1 MRKSLINIFE
11 NSTEYTELKKSLKS
25 GQTPIYLYGIWESV
39 VAHVAACLSTDFG
52 MSVLVVNNEI
62 EAKKIIEDLRTFVDD
77 VYHFPHREI
86 TFFDSFAHS
95 KEIENQRIDV
105 INKLINCEKGLYI
118 MTIESMQ
125 QVMAPKKMFS
135 TSMNISLEGILDV
148 NTLPSYLVKLGY
160 ERVDLVEG
168 KGQFS
173 IRGGIVDIF
182 VPSLESAVR
191 IELFGDE
198 IDSIREFDITNQLS
212 TKKIETFDIKSSNEF
227 VISDDN
233 VSTLIKKLKSIVSR
247 RKLDE
252 KKVDSLNRVVYK
264 LENDEYIDGLDKF
277 LPLLFEELNSIVDYI
292 PDEVPLILLNPM
304 ALEDKAEIVLK
315 DYLERFTS
323 YFEKKSVIREQ
334 AELLFK
340 YDVVKKKLEKKNLVL
355 VDNIKKQVGDFRLSE
370 IIHIKAI
377 EAPVYHSK
385 LENLKKDIEN
395 WKYKGYKILIVIDGE
410 EKCRRLSEQFSKL
423 DIASTIDTKFEG
435 EIKSSMCVIG
445 SGSLRQGYVFATFKT
460 IILTEKEIFGIDIKK
475 RSKRRKNKDKI
486 IKSFNELSISSLVV
500 HENHGIGKYI
510 GIEQLSVDGMKKDF
524 LKIKY
529 SGEDYLYIP
538 VEQMDSLQKYIGS
551 DEDKTK
557 LSKMGSI
564 EWRKAKAKVV
574 KSIEDMTDELLELYS
589 QRTHQKGYAYGPDTD
604 WQKQF
609 ENMFPYEETGDQLK
623 CIAEIKEDME
633 KDSVM
638 ERLLCGDVGYGKTEV
653 AIRAIFKAVM
663 DSKQVAFLVPTTIL
677 AQQHYTN
684 ISDRF
689 SKFPVSVDMLS
700 RFRTKKQ
707 QDGIIE
713 NVRTGVVDVIIG
725 THRILSKD
733 MDFKDLGLLIID
745 EEQRFGVKDKE
756 AIKTL
761 KKSVD
766 VLSLTATPI
775 PRTLHM
781 SLIGIRD
788 MSVIE
793 DPPEDRYPI
802 QTYVIESDDNLI
814 AEALDREVS
823 RGGQAFFVHNRVKDI
838 DRVTAK
844 LKDMLPDIDIRYAHG
859 QMSEIKLEKL
869 MIQFTNHEFDVLVC
883 TTIIETGLDISNANT
898 IIINNADKMGL
909 SQLYQLRGRVGRSNK
924 IAYAYLLYQKDKMLS
939 EVAEKRLKAIKEF
952 TELGSG
958 FKIAM
963 KDLEIRGA
971 GNLLGSQQH
980 GHMASIGYEL
990 YCNLLEESIRKA
1002 KGEFVEESMETL
1014 IEFNINA
1021 FIPDTLVKVQEHKLD
1036 LYKKISS
1043 IRDRDDAY
1051 RIEEEIEDRYGTLP
1065 QSVYNLLEVSYAK
1078 ALGQKIRIKSIG
1090 EIDDTAIFRL
1100 NDDAPITPD
1109 TLAKCEEMFG
1119 SRIKFNIRSKPNVRY
1134 RYRKSKASNEDRLK
1148 EIIGVLEKINGI
1160 LIN

>member
-11 NSTEYTELKKSLKS
+11 NSTEYIELKKSLKAK
-25 GQTPIYLYGIWESV
+25 QTPIYLYGIWESV
-39 VAHVAACLSTDFG
+39 VAHVSACLSSDFA

-62 EAKKIIEDLRTFVDD
+62 EAKKIIEDLRTFVDNI
-77 VYHFPHREI
+77 YHFPHREI

-95 KEIENQRIDV
+95 KEIENQRVDV

-125 QVMAPKKMFS
+125 QVMAPKDMFNKIMS
-135 TSMNISLEGILDV
+135 ISVEDFIDLDS
-148 NTLPSYLVKLGY
+148 LPSYLVKLGY
-160 ERVDLVEG
+160 ERVELVEG

-182 VPSLESAVR
+182 VPSLESAIRV
-191 IELFGDE
+191 ELFGDE
-198 IDSIREFDITNQLS
+198 VDSIREFDITNQLS
-212 TKKIETFDIKSSNEF
+212 TNKIESFEIKPSNEF
-227 VISDDN
+227 VIDDEK
-233 VSTLIKKLKSIVSR
+233 VSCLIKKLKSIVSR

-252 KKVDSLNRVVYK
+252 KKIESLNKVIYK

-277 LPLLFEELNSIVDYI
+277 LPLIFDNLHSLVDYI
-292 PDEVPLILLNPM
+292 PDEIPLILLNPL
-304 ALEDKAEIVLK
+304 ALEDKADIVLK

-323 YFEKKSVIREQ
+323 YFEKKAVIKEQ
-334 AELLFK
+334 SELLFN
-340 YDVVKKKLEKKNLVL
+340 YRQVKKKLEKKNLVL
-355 VDNIKKQVGDFRLSE
+355 VDNIKKQIGDFRLSE
-370 IIHIKAI
+370 IIHINAI

-385 LENLKKDIEN
+385 MENLKKDIEN
-395 WKYKGYKILIVIDGE
+395 WKYKGYKILIAIDGE
-410 EKCRRLSEQFSKL
+410 EKCKRLNEQFDKFE
-423 DIASTIDTKFEG
+423 IASSVDIEFKND
-435 EIKSSMCVIG
+435 IKSTMCVIG

-460 IILTEKEIFGIDIKK
+460 VILTEREIFGQDVKK
-475 RSKRRKNKDKI
+475 RSRRRKNKDKI
-486 IKSFNELSISSLVV
+486 IKSFNELSIGSLVV

-510 GIEQLSVDGMKKDF
+510 GINQLSVDGMKKDF

-529 SGEDYLYIP
+529 SGEDFLYIP

-557 LSKMGSI
+557 LSKMGSV
-564 EWRKAKAKVV
+564 EWKKAKAKVK
-574 KSIEDMTDELLELYS
+574 KSIEDMTDELLALYS
-589 QRTHQKGYAYGPDTD
+589 QRSHKKGYAYGPDTE
-604 WQKQF
+604 WQNQF

-623 CIAEIKEDME
+623 CIAEIKADME
-633 KDSVM
+633 NDNVM

-689 SKFPVSVDMLS
+689 SKFPVTVEMLS

-707 QDGIIE
+707 QDGIVE
-713 NVRTGVVDVIIG
+713 NVRTGVVDVIVG

-756 AIKTL
+756 AIKQL
-761 KKSVD
+761 KNSVD

-814 AEALDREVS
+814 AEAIDREVS
-823 RGGQAFFVHNRVKDI
+823 RGGQAFFVHNQVKDI

-844 LKDMLPDIDIRYAHG
+844 LKDMLPEVDIRYAHG
-859 QMSEIKLEKL
+859 QMSETKLEKL
-869 MIQFTNHEFDVLVC
+869 MIQFMNHEFDVLVC

-924 IAYAYLLYQKDKMLS
+924 IAYSYLLYQKDKMLS

-1002 KGEFVEESMETL
+1002 KGEYVEEAMETL

-1021 FIPDTLVKVQEHKLD
+1021 FIPDTLVTVQEHKLD

-1090 EIDDTAIFRL
+1090 EIDNTAIFRL
-1100 NDDAPITPD
+1100 NEDAPITPD
-1109 TLAKCEEMFG
+1109 TLSKCDEIFG
-1119 SRIKFNIRSKPNVRY
+1119 SRMKFNIKSKPNIRY
-1134 RYRKSKASNEDRLK
+1134 RYRNTKASKEDRLK
-1148 EIIGVLEKINGI
+1148 EIIAVLEKISSI